1 MNALFAEEKPIGAGR
16 SPDERELEA
25 ALVEVMSWR
34 DKQILYTPVYGGF
47 SNSNWRVRTVDD
59 SRTYFVKLPGRGT
72 EQFIDRRA
80 ASEASRRA
88 FELGLGPRTYDY
100 LSHRGVEIADFVEGR
115 RPCTIRDF
123 RNAHVRATAVSLYR
137 TFNRSRCLSL
147 TKTVFDM
154 IEEHLDQLRRLG
166 VRLPADFRALYEQYL
181 LARSALEAAGLDLVP
196 CYNDPA
202 PANFLIADDGSIL
215 IVDYEYASNNDR
227 CYDLAVWCGEMFF
240 SAQTENEII
249 ESYFGRVDP
258 AIQARIFLYR
268 MLGDLKWSAWAMI
281 QNCMSP
287 LDFDFFKFGAL
298 KQMRARAALQDPRWE
313 RALRSL

>member
-1 MNALFAEEKPIGAGR
+1 MRRDEFQSRVPSHRQHLHKMRLGRAVVHSRGSSLSGSPSLIGADH
-16 SPDERELEA
+16 S
-25 ALVEVMSWR
+25 
-34 DKQILYTPVYGGF
+34 
-47 SNSNWRVRTVDD
+47 
-59 SRTYFVKLPGRGT
+59 
-72 EQFIDRRA
+72 A

-100 LSHRGVEIADFVEGR
+100 LAHRGVEIADFVEGR
-115 RPCTIRDF
+115 RACTIRDF
-123 RNAHVRATAVSLYR
+123 RNRHVRATAISLYR
-137 TFNRSRCLSL
+137 AFNGSRRLGL

-154 IEEHLDQLRRLG
+154 IEEHLDQLRRLDA
-166 VRLPADFRALYEQYL
+166 RLPAEFSAIHDQYL
-181 LARSALEAAGLDLVP
+181 RARSALEASGLDLVP

-202 PANFLIADDGSIL
+202 PANFLIADDRSIL

-240 SAQTENEII
+240 SYPTENEII

-268 MLGDLKWSAWAMI
+268 RLGDLKWSAWAMI

-313 RALRSL
+313 HALKSL

>member
-100 LSHRGVEIADFVEGR
+100 LS
-115 RPCTIRDF
+115 
-123 RNAHVRATAVSLYR
+123 
-137 TFNRSRCLSL
+137 
-147 TKTVFDM
+147 
-154 IEEHLDQLRRLG
+154 
-166 VRLPADFRALYEQYL
+166 
-181 LARSALEAAGLDLVP
+181 
-196 CYNDPA
+196 
-202 PANFLIADDGSIL
+202 
-215 IVDYEYASNNDR
+215 
-227 CYDLAVWCGEMFF
+227 
-240 SAQTENEII
+240 
-249 ESYFGRVDP
+249 
-258 AIQARIFLYR
+258 
-268 MLGDLKWSAWAMI
+268 
-281 QNCMSP
+281 
-287 LDFDFFKFGAL
+287 
-298 KQMRARAALQDPRWE
+298 
-313 RALRSL
+313 

>member
-227 CYDLAVWCGEMFF
+227 CYDLAVW
-240 SAQTENEII
+240 
-249 ESYFGRVDP
+249 
-258 AIQARIFLYR
+258 
-268 MLGDLKWSAWAMI
+268 
-281 QNCMSP
+281 
-287 LDFDFFKFGAL
+287 
-298 KQMRARAALQDPRWE
+298 
-313 RALRSL
+313 